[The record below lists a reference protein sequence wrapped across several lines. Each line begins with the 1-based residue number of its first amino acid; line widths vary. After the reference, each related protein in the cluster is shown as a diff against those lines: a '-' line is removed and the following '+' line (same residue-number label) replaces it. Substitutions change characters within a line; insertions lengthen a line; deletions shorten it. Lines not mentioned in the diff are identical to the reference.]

1 MNYLLSP
8 INNNYVDDPFVHV
21 HVGVVSCAET
31 LSADSQTLKT
41 LFLARLI
48 KEASCVL
55 MACTITCKFTKVVV

>member
-1 MNYLLSP
+1 M
-8 INNNYVDDPFVHV
+8 HV

-48 KEASCVL
+48 KEASYVL
-55 MACTITCKFTKVVV
+55 LSCEKFAKKIALGVVMYLLL